1 MENQIEK
8 SIEQV
13 ALENY
18 AFDKAADRYRNIGIV
33 WGIIIGVLIAI
44 ICKVFLF
51 SNEPSFIEAV
61 FLSLFIGGLCSII
74 SMVIIT
80 FTFWGFY
87 MDKGK
92 AKLIQKLS
100 QEESKKIIS
109 DYLQKEIKSWQ
120 DNIPYCEKEIE
131 KLQTEIEELKEEIED
146 ANEKIPELQEKLN
159 YLSSRGV

>member
-1 MENQIEK
+1 MKNQTEK

-13 ALENY
+13 ALQDY
-18 AFDKAADRYRNIGIV
+18 AWDKVADRYRNVGII

-51 SNEPSFIEAV
+51 SNELSFIEDV
-61 FLSLFIGGLCSII
+61 FLSLFIGGLCGII
-74 SMVIIT
+74 PMVIIT

-87 MDKGK
+87 MDKGR

-100 QEESKKIIS
+100 NEESKKIIS

-120 DNIPYCEKEIE
+120 DNIPYCQQEIQ
-131 KLQTEIEELKEEIED
+131 KLQTEMDELKESIEES
-146 ANEKIPELQEKLN
+146 NLKIPELQEKLKN
-159 YLSSRGV
+159 L